1 MYKRGN
7 EEPVRRSGLAGWREA
22 GFNSDPY
29 IDKEKVPPMTPLTH
43 ASRALALLLV
53 AGGLAACDPVL
64 DSIFDPY
71 EGPDPS
77 RQPLTDERVILRA
90 TEMVIDGVPQHYYLD
105 RLQFL
110 ERGDSANIDRIV
122 IGVPGSLQARID
134 SLELKRGDTLVVS
147 TKFLGI
153 GYSRGLEAFIPN
165 WADNRYKEDYP
176 VAVHAFTAIEKT
188 GPVAGSS
195 TAAAN
200 RQQTGKL
207 RALSAPIAA
216 P

>member
-1 MYKRGN
+1 
-7 EEPVRRSGLAGWREA
+7 
-22 GFNSDPY
+22 
-29 IDKEKVPPMTPLTH
+29 MTLLTH

-77 RQPLTDERVILRA
+77 SQPLTNERVIMRA

-110 ERGDSANIDRIV
+110 ERADSSNIDRIV
-122 IGVPGSLQARID
+122 IGMPGGLQARID
-134 SLELKRGDTLVVS
+134 SLEIRRGDTLVVS
-147 TKFLGI
+147 TRFLGI
-153 GYSRGLEAFIPN
+153 GYSRGLEALIPN
-165 WADNRYKEDYP
+165 WAANRYKEDYP
-176 VAVHAFTAIEKT
+176 VAVHTLIAIQKIGPAGGTA
-188 GPVAGSS
+188 VASG
-195 TAAAN
+195 
-200 RQQTGKL
+200 QQTPGL
-207 RALSAPIAA
+207 RTLSASSAA

>member
-1 MYKRGN
+1 
-7 EEPVRRSGLAGWREA
+7 
-22 GFNSDPY
+22 
-29 IDKEKVPPMTPLTH
+29 MTLLTH

-53 AGGLAACDPVL
+53 AGGLAACDPIL

-77 RQPLTDERVILRA
+77 TQPLTNERVILRA
-90 TEMVIDGVPQHYYLD
+90 TEMVVNFVPQHYYLD

-122 IGVPGSLQARID
+122 IGMPGNVQATID
-134 SLELKRGDTLVVS
+134 SLEIGLGDTLVVS
-147 TKFLGI
+147 TTFKTI
-153 GYSRGLEAFIPN
+153 GYSRGLEALIPN
-165 WADNRYKEDYP
+165 WAANRYKEDYP
-176 VAVHAFTAIEKT
+176 VAVHTLVALEKI
-188 GPVAGSS
+188 GPVASSS

-200 RQQTGKL
+200 RQQPGKL
-207 RALSAPIAA
+207 RALPAASAA